1 MSCDTDQVPSRVVS
15 RPDEGR
21 AVAAFLGAA
30 ATEPAALV
38 AEGEPGI
45 GKTTLCLSA
54 IELAEERGF
63 LVLSARTAE
72 AESVL
77 AYASL
82 ADLLSGV
89 DSSVLADLPTPQRLA
104 IDRVLLRAE
113 AEDLSTDQR
122 AVGAGFVSVVELL
135 AENTPV
141 LVAIDDLQW
150 LDPSSRNVIAFA
162 ARRLSA
168 RVGVF
173 GTVRTDPDE
182 RGGAASWLQLPQP
195 DGVQRVQ
202 IRPLSLGGLNA
213 VITQR
218 LGRSLSRPAIVRIQ
232 QVSGGNPFYALELAR
247 AMDGD
252 VRSADL
258 PLPMTLT
265 ELVRARIG
273 SLDESV
279 RDVLLA
285 MACHAAPTVELVSR
299 ATEIDT
305 EDVVAQL
312 EDIEG
317 KGIVGI
323 DGHRLRFAHP
333 LLARGFYTDV
343 TPARRRSMHRRLAE
357 IVDEPELK
365 ARHLAMAATHGD
377 ELTLI
382 SLDEAADMARS
393 RGAPVAAAELLDLA
407 IGLGGGNPERR
418 ILSAAHHFDAGEPA
432 HARALLQDTIEGL
445 EPGPRRAEALTL
457 LALVASLND
466 SFDEAA
472 GLLERALDDVGDE
485 LAQRVAILVSLS
497 FALVNAGRMQPAVQ
511 HIEEAV
517 AKATELGEPHAL
529 SQALGMRVMLH
540 FMSGDGL
547 DERSLHHA
555 IGLEDPNADVSSAFS
570 PRVQQ
575 ALLLA
580 WIGALDRANEEML
593 AIRRR
598 CIDSGDEGELSFID
612 FHSVLIHL
620 WRGSMAEAT
629 LIAEDAVERA
639 MQLNGDLPLSVA
651 LTVRAAVAAYAG
663 EEETARRDVVD
674 AMAASERCGSRRLGE
689 WPVTMLGFLEVS
701 LGNYEAAVETL
712 KPLMGMLAAVPDSTE
727 VINASYIPDAAE
739 SLIQLGRLAEVE
751 PLISALERNGQR
763 LDRAWMKAVGAR
775 CRAMLMAA
783 QGDVAAANCAI
794 ELALIE
800 HERLPMPFEGA
811 RTQLLAGQLQRRQRQ
826 KDQAATTLREALKT
840 FEDLNTPLWADRARA
855 ELARADVGTR
865 RMSSLS
871 PSEQRVAELA
881 ASGMTNRDVAAALFI
896 SPKTVESNLARIYR
910 KLGIHSRAE
919 LGRHMGHSDQ

>member
-1 MSCDTDQVPSRVVS
+1 M
-15 RPDEGR
+15 
-21 AVAAFLGAA
+21 
-30 ATEPAALV
+30 V

-54 IELAEERGF
+54 IELAQERGF
-63 LVLSARTAE
+63 LVLSARPAE

-89 DSSVLADLPTPQRLA
+89 GSSVLTDLPTPQRLA

-135 AENTPV
+135 AETAPV

-150 LDPSSRNVIAFA
+150 LDPSSRNVISFT

-182 RGGAASWLQLPQP
+182 RGSAASWLQLPQP

-232 QVSGGNPFYALELAR
+232 EVSGGNPFYALELAR

-252 VRSADL
+252 VRSADM

-279 RDVLLA
+279 CDVLLA
-285 MACHAAPTVELVSR
+285 MACLAAPTVELVSR
-299 ATEIDT
+299 ATGMPV

-333 LLARGFYTDV
+333 LLAKGFYTDV
-343 TPARRRSMHRRLAE
+343 TPARRRSMHRRLAA

-393 RGAPVAAAELLDLA
+393 RGAPAAAAELLDLA
-407 IGLGGGNPERR
+407 IDLGGGNPERR
-418 ILSAAHHFDAGEPA
+418 ILSAAHHFDAGEPT
-432 HARALLQDTIEGL
+432 HARVLLQDTIERL
-445 EPGPRRAEALTL
+445 DPGPRRAEALTL

-472 GLLERALDDVGDE
+472 DLLERALDDVGDE

-497 FALVNAGRMQPAVQ
+497 FASVNAGRMDSAVER
-511 HIEEAV
+511 IEEAV
-517 AKATELGEPHAL
+517 AKASELGAPHAL

-540 FMSGDGL
+540 FMRGDGL
-547 DERSLHHA
+547 DERSLHRA
-555 IGLEDPNADVSSAFS
+555 VELEDHDADVSSAFS

-598 CIDSGDEGELSFID
+598 CIETGEEAELSFID

-629 LIAEDAVERA
+629 LIAEDTVERA
-639 MQLNGDLPLSVA
+639 FQLNGDLPLSVA

-663 EEETARRDVVD
+663 EEESVRRDVAE

-689 WPVTMLGFLEVS
+689 WPVTMLGFLDVS
-701 LGNYEAAVETL
+701 LGNYEAAIKTL
-712 KPLMGMLAAVPDSTE
+712 KPLMGMLEAVPDSTE
-727 VINASYIPDAAE
+727 VINASYVPDAAE
-739 SLIQLGRLAEVE
+739 ALIQLGRSAEAE

-775 CRAMLMAA
+775 CRAMLLAA
-783 QGDVAAANCAI
+783 QGDIQAANRAV
-794 ELALIE
+794 ELALTE
-800 HERLPMPFEGA
+800 YERLPMPFERA

-840 FEDLNTPLWADRARA
+840 FEDLNTRLWADRARA

>member
-1 MSCDTDQVPSRVVS
+1 
-15 RPDEGR
+15 
-21 AVAAFLGAA
+21 
-30 ATEPAALV
+30 
-38 AEGEPGI
+38 
-45 GKTTLCLSA
+45 
-54 IELAEERGF
+54 
-63 LVLSARTAE
+63 
-72 AESVL
+72 
-77 AYASL
+77 
-82 ADLLSGV
+82 
-89 DSSVLADLPTPQRLA
+89 
-104 IDRVLLRAE
+104 
-113 AEDLSTDQR
+113 
-122 AVGAGFVSVVELL
+122 
-135 AENTPV
+135 
-141 LVAIDDLQW
+141 
-150 LDPSSRNVIAFA
+150 
-162 ARRLSA
+162 
-168 RVGVF
+168 
-173 GTVRTDPDE
+173 
-182 RGGAASWLQLPQP
+182 
-195 DGVQRVQ
+195 
-202 IRPLSLGGLNA
+202 
-213 VITQR
+213 
-218 LGRSLSRPAIVRIQ
+218 
-232 QVSGGNPFYALELAR
+232 
-247 AMDGD
+247 MDGD
-252 VRSADL
+252 VRSADM

-285 MACHAAPTVELVSR
+285 MACLAAPTVELVSR
-299 ATEIDT
+299 ATGMPV

-333 LLARGFYTDV
+333 LLAKGFYTDV

-393 RGAPVAAAELLDLA
+393 RGAPAAAAELLDLA
-407 IGLGGGNPERR
+407 IDLGGGNPERR
-418 ILSAAHHFDAGEPA
+418 ILSAAHHFDAGEPT
-432 HARALLQDTIEGL
+432 HARVLLQDTIERL

-472 GLLERALDDVGDE
+472 DLLERALDDVGDE

-497 FALVNAGRMQPAVQ
+497 FASVNAGRMDSAVER
-511 HIEEAV
+511 IEEAV
-517 AKATELGEPHAL
+517 AKASELGEPHAL

-540 FMSGDGL
+540 FMRGDGL
-547 DERSLHHA
+547 DERSLHRA
-555 IGLEDPNADVSSAFS
+555 VELEDRDADVSSAFS

-598 CIDSGDEGELSFID
+598 CIETGEEAELSFID

-629 LIAEDAVERA
+629 LIAEDTVERA
-639 MQLNGDLPLSVA
+639 FQLNGDLPLSVA

-663 EEETARRDVVD
+663 EEESVRRDVAE

-689 WPVTMLGFLEVS
+689 WPVTMLGFLDVS
-701 LGNYEAAVETL
+701 LGNYEAAIKTL
-712 KPLMGMLAAVPDSTE
+712 KPLMGMLEAVPDSTE
-727 VINASYIPDAAE
+727 VINASYVPDAAE
-739 SLIQLGRLAEVE
+739 ALIQLGRSAEAE

-775 CRAMLMAA
+775 CRAMLLAA
-783 QGDVAAANCAI
+783 QGDIQAANRAV
-794 ELALIE
+794 ELALTE
-800 HERLPMPFEGA
+800 YERLPMPFERA

-840 FEDLNTPLWADRARA
+840 FEDLNTRLWADRARA